1 MTLQPSDGADA
12 AAAGAPAAEPDGR
25 RNRRTRHRGP
35 IMLRGGE
42 PDPQTLGTTT
52 DQRLLDRRGPT
63 DWVHTDP
70 WRVLRIQSEFVE
82 GFGLLAELPR
92 AVSVFGSARTP
103 RDHPH
108 YASGVALGAALAR
121 AGYAVITGGGP
132 GAMEAA
138 NRGASEA
145 GGLSVGL
152 GIELP
157 FEQELNEWVDVGIS
171 FRYFF
176 VRKTMFVKYAQAFVI
191 LPGGFG
197 TLDELFEALTLVQTR
212 KVTRFPVILYGSDYW
227 AGLIHWIRTTMAPM
241 GTISEADLD
250 LITVTDDIDA
260 AIAEIQ
266 AAEAARAEGD
276 AGGGMRALPRDTGPV
291 DD

>member
-1 MTLQPSDGADA
+1 MSTTDGA
-12 AAAGAPAAEPDGR
+12 GR
-25 RNRRTRHRGP
+25 RPRPTRHRGP
-35 IMLRGGE
+35 ITLRGGE
-42 PDPQTLGTTT
+42 PDPSSRGTTT
-52 DQRLLDRRGPT
+52 DQRLLDQRGPT

-103 RDHPH
+103 RDSEH
-108 YASGVALGAALAR
+108 YQAGVEIGAALAD

-138 NRGASEA
+138 NKGASTA

-212 KVTRFPVILYGSDYW
+212 KVTRFPVILFGSAYW
-227 AGLIHWIRTTMAPM
+227 SGLLEWIRSPLVPT
-241 GTISEADLD
+241 GTISPQDVDL
-250 LITVTDDIDA
+250 LTVTDDIGVV
-260 AIAEIQ
+260 IAEIQ
-266 AAEAARAEGD
+266 AAESSRQVGEG
-276 AGGGMRALPRDTGPV
+276 GGGMRSPRYDPPPAISGPV

>member
-1 MTLQPSDGADA
+1 
-12 AAAGAPAAEPDGR
+12 
-25 RNRRTRHRGP
+25 
-35 IMLRGGE
+35 
-42 PDPQTLGTTT
+42 
-52 DQRLLDRRGPT
+52 
-63 DWVHTDP
+63 
-70 WRVLRIQSEFVE
+70 VLRIQSEFVE

-92 AVSVFGSARTP
+92 AVSVFGSARPP

-108 YASGVALGAALAR
+108 YASGVAIGAALAR

-212 KVTRFPVILYGSDYW
+212 KVTRFPVILFGSDYW
-227 AGLIHWIRTTMAPM
+227 AGLVHWIRTTMVPM
-241 GTISEADLD
+241 GTISEADLE
-250 LITVTDDIDA
+250 LFTVTDDIDH
-260 AIAEIQ
+260 AIAEIHE
-266 AAEAARAEGD
+266 AEAARAEGET
-276 AGGGMRALPRDTGPV
+276 GGGMRALPRDSGPV

>member
-1 MTLQPSDGADA
+1 MSQSD
-12 AAAGAPAAEPDGR
+12 DGR
-25 RNRRTRHRGP
+25 RRRPIRHRGP
-35 IMLRGGE
+35 ITTRGGE
-42 PDPQTLGTTT
+42 ADPAIAGTTT
-52 DQRLLDRRGPT
+52 DQRLLDRRSALDT
-63 DWVHTDP
+63 HNDT
-70 WRVLRIQSEFVE
+70 WRVLRIQAEFVE

-103 RDHPH
+103 RDSE
-108 YASGVALGAALAR
+108 YYQVAEQLGAALAR

-138 NRGASEA
+138 NKGACDA
-145 GGLSVGL
+145 GGTSVGL

-157 FEQELNEWVDVGIS
+157 FEQELNEWVDVGVL

-176 VRKTMFVKYAQAFVI
+176 VRKMMFVKYAQAFVI

-212 KVTRFPVILYGSDYW
+212 KVTRFPVILFGSAYW
-227 AGLIHWIRTTMAPM
+227 SGLIDWIRDTMVAQ
-241 GTISEADLD
+241 GTVGPTDLD
-250 LITVTDDIDA
+250 LLHVTDDVAEVIRVIQEADA
-260 AIAEIQ
+260 AREQNASEGPPG
-266 AAEAARAEGD
+266 EAVPDSA
-276 AGGGMRALPRDTGPV
+276 PV

>member
-1 MTLQPSDGADA
+1 MSESD
-12 AAAGAPAAEPDGR
+12 DGR
-25 RNRRTRHRGP
+25 RRRPIRHRGP
-35 IMLRGGE
+35 ITTRGAE
-42 PDPQTLGTTT
+42 ADPAMAGTTT
-52 DQRLLDRRGPT
+52 DQRLLDRRSRPDT
-63 DWVHTDP
+63 HNDT
-70 WRVLRIQSEFVE
+70 WRVLRIQAEFVE

-103 RDHPH
+103 
-108 YASGVALGAALAR
+108 YGSEYYEFAVQLGAALAE

-138 NRGASEA
+138 NKGAVEA
-145 GGLSVGL
+145 GGTSVGL

-157 FEQELNEWVDVGIS
+157 FEQELNEWVDVGVL

-212 KVTRFPVILYGSDYW
+212 KVTRFPVILFGSSYW
-227 AGLIHWIRTTMAPM
+227 SGLIDWIRETMVAQ
-241 GTISEADLD
+241 GTVGPADLE
-250 LITVTDDIDA
+250 LLHVTDDVA
-260 AIAEIQ
+260 GVVRVIQ
-266 AAEAARAEGD
+266 AADAAREKNASEPPPGD
-276 AGGGMRALPRDTGPV
+276 LVPDPAPV